1 MVLKK
6 VMKQLFSPSVRP
18 DRNTVKKKQKKPQR
32 WRRRSAGEMRR
43 RERLRGRGVDIM
55 EMRAR
60 GDDGGEKGE
69 VK

>member
-6 VMKQLFSPSVRP
+6 VIKQLFPP
-18 DRNTVKKKQKKPQR
+18 LLDQTGIQLKKKPQR